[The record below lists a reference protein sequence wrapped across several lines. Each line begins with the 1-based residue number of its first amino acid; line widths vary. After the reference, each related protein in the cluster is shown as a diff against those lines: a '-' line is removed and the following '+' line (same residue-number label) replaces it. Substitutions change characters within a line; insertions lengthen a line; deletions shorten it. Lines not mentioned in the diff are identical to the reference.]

1 MNETLKK
8 IYDDI
13 VCYQKETV
21 EAGWRIDREIKDGL
35 ARPHST
41 LLIWNGFTS
50 RLSAMCSCVIP
61 TACRRSFIFKP
72 IALKSKSVMTIL
84 LSRTMT

>member
-21 EAGWRIDREIKDGL
+21 EAGWRIDREIKD
-35 ARPHST
+35 
-41 LLIWNGFTS
+41 LIHPYEEKLDTEQLDELKSIMSQTAYIAEREGFEIGV
-50 RLSAMCSCVIP
+50 RFALKL
-61 TACRRSFIFKP
+61 F
-72 IALKSKSVMTIL
+72 IAL
-84 LSRTMT
+84 LS

>member
-21 EAGWRIDREIKDGL
+21 EAGWRIDREIKD
-35 ARPHST
+35 
-41 LLIWNGFTS
+41 LIHPYEEKLDTEQLDELKSIMSQTAYIAEREGFEIGV
-50 RLSAMCSCVIP
+50 R
-61 TACRRSFIFKP
+61 F
-72 IALKSKSVMTIL
+72 ALKLFTAL
-84 LSRTMT
+84 LS